1 MSRCSQ
7 TSCRAD
13 GVVDG
18 LRLAVGT
25 LTALPVR
32 PPARVDQRTARIAV
46 LLAPPV
52 ALPLGLAVAGALWL
66 TLVLGVDPLA
76 SGFLAVGVLALGS
89 RAFHLD
95 GLADTADGL
104 TASYDRERSLAVMK
118 SGSVGP
124 AGVAALI
131 VVLGVQVVGFAGLS
145 DEPLAAGV
153 LVLASRAAL
162 ALACIRGIPA
172 AAGDGLRA
180 AFAGSV
186 SWPLAVLRWVSA
198 AAIAGLVFV
207 LLGLPWQGVV
217 VGFGIATVLVGL
229 LIRRAVNRLGGVTG
243 DIFGASIELTLATL
257 LLSAS

>member
-1 MSRCSQ
+1 MN
-7 TSCRAD
+7 
-13 GVVDG
+13 G

-32 PPARVDQRTARIAV
+32 PPARVDQRTARTAV
-46 LLAPPV
+46 LLAPP
-52 ALPLGLAVAGALWL
+52 ATLPLGLAVAATLWL
-66 TLVLGVDPLA
+66 TQLVGVDPLA
-76 SGFLAVGVLALGS
+76 SGFLAVGVLALGT

-162 ALACIRGIPA
+162 ALACMRGVPA
-172 AAGDGLRA
+172 AAGEGLRS

-186 SWPLAVLRWVSA
+186 SWPLALLRWVSA
-198 AAIAGLVFV
+198 AAIAALVFAF
-207 LLGLPWQGVV
+207 LGMSWQGVA
-217 VGFGIATVLVGL
+217 VGFAIATVLVGL
-229 LIRRAVNRLGGVTG
+229 LIRRAVSRLGGVTG

-257 LLSAS
+257 LLAAA

>member
-1 MSRCSQ
+1 M
-7 TSCRAD
+7 
-13 GVVDG
+13 DG
-18 LRLAVGT
+18 LRLAIGT

-32 PPARVDQRTARIAV
+32 PPARVDQQTARIAV
-46 LLAPPV
+46 LLAPPA
-52 ALPLGLAVAGALWL
+52 ALPLGLAVTATLWL
-66 TLVLGVDPLA
+66 THLLGVDPLA

-118 SGSVGP
+118 SSSVGP

-131 VVLGVQVVGFAGLS
+131 VVLGIQVVGFASLS

-162 ALACIRGIPA
+162 ALTCIRGIPA
-172 AAGDGLRA
+172 AAGQGLRE

-186 SWPLAVLRWVSA
+186 SWPLALLRWVSA
-198 AAIAGLVFV
+198 AAIAGLVFA
-207 LLGLPWQGVV
+207 LLGLPWQGVAI
-217 VGFGIATVLVGL
+217 GFAIATVLVAL
-229 LIRRAVNRLGGVTG
+229 LIRRAIRRLGGVTG
-243 DIFGASIELTLATL
+243 DIFGASIELTLAAL
-257 LLSAS
+257 LLSAG